1 MSGPAEAMRLLF
13 ADGSIVPLGKG
24 WRYAIGGR
32 PMTNTPR
39 SPWDAI
45 NGAGTLYNA
54 MIAPPGPI
62 GLAGVAWYQ
71 GESDTGLTGYGDRL
85 RALTQG
91 LRHQAGRPDLTSTM
105 LQTAA
110 SGAPAAQDRKVVAAG
125 KRVSV
130 MLVVCCS

>member
-45 NGAGTLYNA
+45 NGAGTLYHA
-54 MIAPPGPI
+54 MLAPLGQI
-62 GLAGVAWYQ
+62 GLAGVDGAQ
-71 GESDTGLTGYGDRL
+71 GEAGTGLRVTGSQL
-85 RALTQG
+85 RRG
-91 LRHQAGRPDLTSTM
+91 
-105 LQTAA
+105 A
-110 SGAPAAQDRKVVAAG
+110 SRESEWQYRVIWWVA
-125 KRVSV
+125 
-130 MLVVCCS
+130 